1 MNHRFGGWGVA
12 LLLPILHFTF
22 HVGFGSRVWGPD
34 LLAVGVLAT
43 AFRLPVGVAAG
54 IGFSLGL
61 IEDAMS
67 VLSFGAN
74 AMALTVIGILGS
86 WSREFFVGGSMF
98 FLVLYLLVGI
108 WLRGALHWLI
118 TDHTLGEEA
127 VRFLLLETPLAAL
140 YGAGAGTVLL
150 TLADRLGS
158 RRRRE
163 EWRSG
168 RRL

>member
-1 MNHRFGGWGVA
+1 MNHQFGGWGVA
-12 LLLPILHFTF
+12 LLLPILHFTV
-22 HVGFGSRVWGPD
+22 HVGFGPRVWGPD
-34 LLAVGVLAT
+34 LLTVGVLAT
-43 AFRLPVGVAAG
+43 AFRLPVGMAAG

-86 WSREFFVGGSMF
+86 WSRELFVGGSMI

-127 VRFLLLETPLAAL
+127 VRFLLVETPLAAL

-150 TLADRLGS
+150 TLAGRLGGPQP
-158 RRRRE
+158 RE
-163 EWRSG
+163 RPGGG
-168 RRL
+168 RRF